1 MRNALH
7 LRSNRTG
14 YSSMTASSPT
24 KSWPAWLLYVAPMAA
39 FSLVFSLQDQFATE
53 GQPTRQAI
61 FYMAA
66 ISVVALVAWLCRET
80 WVDLRPWP
88 TWPQIALSILVGVLV
103 IVAWVGLDPYY
114 WHPSFLGKR
123 TSLDPGT
130 ITNPGVRL
138 AYLLFRAFGLVL
150 VVPLMEELFWRSFLM
165 RWIIDSEFEKVPVGK
180 VTLLAAGI
188 TSAMFALAHPE
199 WLPAVLTGL
208 AWAGLLA
215 YTGKLST
222 CWISHMTA
230 NAVLGAYVLWSGN
243 WIYV

>member
-1 MRNALH
+1 
-7 LRSNRTG
+7 
-14 YSSMTASSPT
+14 
-24 KSWPAWLLYVAPMAA
+24 
-39 FSLVFSLQDQFATE
+39 
-53 GQPTRQAI
+53 
-61 FYMAA
+61 
-66 ISVVALVAWLCRET
+66 
-80 WVDLRPWP
+80 
-88 TWPQIALSILVGVLV
+88 
-103 IVAWVGLDPYY
+103 
-114 WHPSFLGKR
+114 
-123 TSLDPGT
+123 
-130 ITNPGVRL
+130 
-138 AYLLFRAFGLVL
+138 
-150 VVPLMEELFWRSFLM
+150 MEELFWRSFLM